1 MTKKTK
7 QTKTQTD
14 RVAVWCANAAY
25 YEKAIVS
32 IRSMLMNNPTVQ
44 TILYAEHDKVDGLD
58 ERVRV
63 INIKKQAELLD
74 KDGPNYGCRWTYMSL
89 VPLLMPKLLPEYDK
103 ILQMD
108 ADTITDA
115 DISELFDIDLGE
127 NYFAGA
133 IEPWKTRGTPYINAG
148 VVLWNLAKIREYGA
162 DEKMLREINST
173 HYDFPDQDVIN
184 HNFGWR
190 IMPISPIYNATL
202 WTDLPDDFKIR
213 HFAAEQG
220 YESGELWMKY
230 KEGCKCL

>member
-1 MTKKTK
+1 MKTPEMTKTPKTK
-7 QTKTQTD
+7 KAD
-14 RVAVWCANAAY
+14 RVAVWCANEAY
-25 YEKAIVS
+25 YKKAIVS

-44 TILYAEHDKVDGLD
+44 AILFAEHDKVDGLD

-63 INIKKQAELLD
+63 INIKKQAKLLD

-89 VPLLMPKLLPEYDK
+89 VPLLMPKLLPEYEK

-115 DISELFDIDLGE
+115 DISELFAIDLGE

-133 IEPWKTRGTPYINAG
+133 IEPWKTKGTPYINAG
-148 VVLWNLAKIREYGA
+148 IVLWNLAKIREYGA

-173 HYDFPDQDVIN
+173 YYDFPDQDVIN
-184 HNFGWR
+184 YNFGWR

-220 YESGELWMKY
+220 YEDSELWKKY
-230 KEGCKCL
+230 KEE